1 VDTLKTDARYDFTR
15 PGTYPRS
22 GRDLLGGVVYLARAI
37 DKMRADLAGTVGE
50 YVAACPQSRKVYD
63 LYGVNAVQFRDAVQ
77 QNPTDEGVLR
87 WLQEHGPRQP
97 GPEDVARFNETMLG
111 DGPDPGNAEMRA
123 YFKETLEAAGKGD
136 RTDVRTFVDLQDVEE
151 GRDVPYR
158 GEPGRS

>member
-1 VDTLKTDARYDFTR
+1 MDTPKTGARYDFTR

-63 LYGVNAVQFRDAVQ
+63 LYGVSPEQFREAVQR
-77 QNPTDEGVLR
+77 NPTDEGVLR

-97 GPEDVARFNETMLG
+97 GPQDVDRFNETMLA
-111 DGPDPGNAEMRA
+111 DGADPGNPETMA
-123 YFKETLEAAGKGD
+123 YFRKTLEAAGQGQ
-136 RTDVRTFVDLQDVEE
+136 RTDVHTYVDLQDVEE
-151 GRDVPYR
+151 GREVPW
-158 GEPGRS
+158 RS